1 MIYKSFLT
9 CNLFG
14 VGCIWCALWGFF
26 WPCCISLTRCCWE
39 PLTSNPSETPK
50 PPTPLWWTS
59 LPRSGTFPSLV
70 DMTVCTKCLHPPICN
85 AIWVRV
91 LSKPIQKC
99 YLVCVCFEIVW
110 TEFWEMLWMIWP
122 VVEVNLNIPRIF
134 PPLCLR
140 NDQWNNWMC
149 NTCSVAFTI

>member
-1 MIYKSFLT
+1 MFHVISKSFLT
-9 CNLFG
+9 CDLFG
-14 VGCIWCALWGFF
+14 VGCIWWALWGFF

-99 YLVCVCFEIVW
+99 YLVCA
-110 TEFWEMLWMIWP
+110 FWNSLNWILRNALDDLACCRSKPEYSQ
-122 VVEVNLNIPRIF
+122 NIPTSM
-134 PPLCLR
+134 LKE
-140 NDQWNNWMC
+140 WSMK
-149 NTCSVAFTI
+149 